1 MPRRAVRRLQLGIVF
16 ALGACLGAAS
26 FGAEPTRAPAM
37 RTGLQIGDLAPAF
50 TLQTLDGKTLTR
62 DGLKGKVVLLDFWAT
77 WCAPCRKALPE
88 LKDLRQKNAGQ
99 PLVIVSVSV
108 DQDRK
113 VVESFAG
120 SNGMSWPQAWD
131 EGGRVTGGVFRVS
144 DFPSYVVLDAEG
156 RITYRQRG
164 WSPGR
169 SAALL
174 DDAVSKALAAAK
186 KSPVKNDI
194 AVRR

>member
-1 MPRRAVRRLQLGIVF
+1 MPRRAVRRLRLGIVF
-16 ALGACLGAAS
+16 VGVCLGAVS
-26 FGAEPTRAPAM
+26 LGAEPAPAPAP

-50 TLQTLDGKTLTR
+50 SLQTLDGKTLTR
-62 DGLKGKVVLLDFWAT
+62 DSFKGQVVVLDFWAT
-77 WCAPCRKALPE
+77 WCLPCRQALPE

-99 PLVIVSVSV
+99 PLVLVSVSV
-108 DQDRK
+108 DENRK
-113 VVESFAG
+113 AIESFVSG
-120 SNGMSWPQAWD
+120 NGMSWPQAWD
-131 EGGRVTGGVFRVS
+131 REGRVTGGVFRIS

-156 RITYRQRG
+156 RIAYRQSG

-174 DDAVSKALAAAK
+174 DEAVSKALAASGKNPAK
-186 KSPVKNDI
+186 TDV

>member
-16 ALGACLGAAS
+16 TLGVCLGAVS
-26 FGAEPTRAPAM
+26 LGAEPTPAPVL
-37 RTGLQIGDLAPAF
+37 RTGLQVGDLAPAF
-50 TLQTLDGKTLTR
+50 SLQTLDGKTLTR

-88 LKDLRQKNAGQ
+88 LKDLRRKNAGQ

-113 VVESFAG
+113 LIESFVS

-131 EGGRVTGGVFRVS
+131 REGRVTGGVFRVS

-156 RITYRQRG
+156 RITYRQKG

-174 DDAVSKALAAAK
+174 DDAVSKALASSK
-186 KSPVKNDI
+186 KNPVRNDV

>member
-1 MPRRAVRRLQLGIVF
+1 V
-16 ALGACLGAAS
+16 
-26 FGAEPTRAPAM
+26 T

-113 VVESFAG
+113 LVESFAG

-131 EGGRVTGGVFRVS
+131 EGGRITGGVFRVNE
-144 DFPSYVVLDAEG
+144 FPSYMVLDAEG
-156 RITYRQRG
+156 RIAYRQKG

-169 SAALL
+169 SAAFL
-174 DDAVSKALAAAK
+174 DAAVSKALKSVK
-186 KSPVKNDI
+186 KSPAKSDI